1 MEVFLIMRN
10 KLLLIASIFIF
21 SAFIMA
27 GCGSDSK
34 KEAAQGE
41 TIEYQYIQ
49 AEDLKKNIDE
59 GGDGYIILDVRKK
72 EDYDS
77 SHIKGAF
84 SGDVDSIV
92 SAEDKELA
100 TNNLKAALKEATGS
114 EEGNKDSKYVL
125 VCYSGKRYAQGA
137 TGILSELGIPEGNIY
152 TLEGGNKNWVELGD
166 DYISL
171 ME

>member
-1 MEVFLIMRN
+1 MRN
-10 KLLLIASIFIF
+10 KLFLLASIFIF

-27 GCGSDSK
+27 GCGSAAT
-34 KEAAQGE
+34 KEAPKQEAAAE
-41 TIEYQYIQ
+41 IEYQYIK
-49 AEDLKKNIDE
+49 AEDLKKNIED
-59 GGDGYIILDVRKK
+59 GNDGYIILDVRKK
-72 EDYDS
+72 EDYDAE
-77 SHIKGAF
+77 HIKGAF

-92 SAEDKELA
+92 NAENRDLA
-100 TNNLKAALKEATGS
+100 TGNIKAALKEATGS

-137 TGILSELGIPEGNIY
+137 TGILAELGIPKENIY

-166 DYISL
+166 DYKSL